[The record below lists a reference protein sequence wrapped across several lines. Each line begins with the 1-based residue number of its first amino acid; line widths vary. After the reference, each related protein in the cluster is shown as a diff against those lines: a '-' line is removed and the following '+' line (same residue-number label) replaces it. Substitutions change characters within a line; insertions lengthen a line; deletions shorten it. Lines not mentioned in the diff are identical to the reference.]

1 MFWNRKEVVIH
12 IGNTTGN
19 NRTHMGATIVMQH
32 FKKFKH
38 HSVVGFSVSIKR
50 KGDSYNK
57 KIGRQRAVEYS
68 AKIRQIKDSSPTEE
82 NNFRL
87 LEIGCPIIIPN
98 SLNGDNAIQGYIIS
112 LLQRAILFT
121 SLEEMPLRHDDEFV
135 YTGDG
140 SLPDYFNR
148 YNLNTMINYL
158 LGDIDYSINFSQREL
173 SGENGIINML
183 SQKIDDIK
191 ASISNDSKYT
201 QNHIA
206 NLVCSRNSLD
216 VINSIGLLSIGYVV
230 GDESI
235 KPKKNMKSFNNI
247 IENWATV
254 QSYRLSIKN

>member
-1 MFWNRKEVVIH
+1 M
-12 IGNTTGN
+12 
-19 NRTHMGATIVMQH
+19 
-32 FKKFKH
+32 
-38 HSVVGFSVSIKR
+38 
-50 KGDSYNK
+50 
-57 KIGRQRAVEYS
+57 
-68 AKIRQIKDSSPTEE
+68 
-82 NNFRL
+82 
-87 LEIGCPIIIPN
+87 
-98 SLNGDNAIQGYIIS
+98 
-112 LLQRAILFT
+112 FT
-121 SLEEMPLRHDDEFV
+121 SLEEMPLRYDDEFV

-173 SGENGIINML
+173 SGESGIMNML

-191 ASISNDSKYT
+191 SSISNDSKYP

-235 KPKKNMKSFNNI
+235 KPKKNMNSNRWI
-247 IENWATV
+247 TLV
-254 QSYRLSIKN
+254 RLLKLTSLSRLVNSLNKHLTLSAMTSTF